1 MYAQKDI
8 NNLFLGL
15 VGVGA
20 LIGSAVT
27 LAAVIAVRY
36 FVY

>member
-8 NNLFLGL
+8 NNLFLGV
-15 VGVGA
+15 VGVGV
-20 LIGSAVT
+20 LIGSAAT